1 MFNRNS
7 LSSEHIDDNI
17 VGMLF
22 LNIMNNEY
30 GKPSFIKSFCRAKQ
44 DKAH

>member
-22 LNIMNNEY
+22 LNIFNEY